1 MKKPAKKPV
10 VKAET
15 PVGKQ
20 AEPQLN
26 GRKNVSILDGK
37 AKISEAGIRG
47 VSIHRPNGE
56 LLEHAANEADAVAR
70 AEALI
75 AKGAL

>member
-1 MKKPAKKPV
+1 VKKTDPK
-10 VKAET
+10 
-15 PVGKQ
+15 
-20 AEPQLN
+20 LN